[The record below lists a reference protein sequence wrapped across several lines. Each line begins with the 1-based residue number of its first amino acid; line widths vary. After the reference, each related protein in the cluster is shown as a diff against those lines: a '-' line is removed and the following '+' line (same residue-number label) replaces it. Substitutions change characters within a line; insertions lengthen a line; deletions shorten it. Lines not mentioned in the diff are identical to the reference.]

1 MQRFL
6 LVFCCFVAYFCLFS
20 NKTHLSLFSKFIII
34 IIIIVII
41 LLLLALIV
49 VVKEAICTFFAIA
62 PWISIYYAYKGTII
76 TILSNNQADR
86 GWLMTTEFE
95 SESWQLA
102 SSVE

>member
-6 LVFCCFVAYFCLFS
+6 LVFGCFVAYFCLFS

-49 VVKEAICTFFAIA
+49 VVREAIWAFLCN
-62 PWISIYYAYKGTII
+62 
-76 TILSNNQADR
+76 LR
-86 GWLMTTEFE
+86 HE
-95 SESWQLA
+95 SVYIMHIKELL
-102 SSVE
+102 